1 MSRNLNIGAVLL
13 FIYGAWGLLE
23 GLMSSLMGEWYLEN
37 WMAMMNEEFL
47 PPTITEIRV
56 FSPELLDFM
65 LFVIQGYG
73 LFVLFGSLLFCI
85 VALIPYR
92 KGEKWAWYAVLVTG
106 AIVTGAMIVMI
117 TRMTSHA
124 TVSIVMIILW
134 IAGLALPA
142 KEILGKP
149 S

>member
-13 FIYGAWGLLE
+13 VIYGAWGVLE

-37 WMAMMNEEFL
+37 WMTMMNEEFL
-47 PPTITEIRV
+47 PPTISAIRD
-56 FSPELLDFM
+56 FSPKLLDFM
-65 LFVIQGYG
+65 LFVTQTYG
-73 LFVLFGSLLFCI
+73 LFVLFGSILFCI
-85 VALIPYR
+85 AALIPYR

-106 AIVTGAMIVMI
+106 AIVSGAMIFMI

-124 TVSIVMIILW
+124 AVSIVMIIIW
-134 IAGLALPA
+134 IAGLAIPA
-142 KEILGKP
+142 KEILSKP